1 MKKFI
6 LKSGY
11 NHTNIQ
17 QWLIVKE
24 KHLLGSD
31 CGLTVDCLLAINYLA
46 CSSQYYYPPTSKLAL
61 TVENYGDEG
70 RKLSYLIPKGKEV
83 CKRFE
88 VELAINY
95 MRDVA

>member
-31 CGLTVDCLLAINYLA
+31 CGLTVDCLLADCPSTIWPVLHNIIIHQPLNLP
-46 CSSQYYYPPTSKLAL
+46 SL
-61 TVENYGDEG
+61 
-70 RKLSYLIPKGKEV
+70 
-83 CKRFE
+83 
-88 VELAINY
+88 
-95 MRDVA
+95 